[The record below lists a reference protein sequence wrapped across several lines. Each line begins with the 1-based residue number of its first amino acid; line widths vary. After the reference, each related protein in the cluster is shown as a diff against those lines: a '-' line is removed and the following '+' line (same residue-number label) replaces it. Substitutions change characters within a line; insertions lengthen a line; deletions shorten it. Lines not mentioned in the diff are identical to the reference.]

1 MTMKTFNSRRRVLIG
16 ALAAVALS
24 SLPAAAQTPDKV
36 NVGVFP
42 ISSSLPY
49 FVAIDLGYFK
59 ELNIEPE
66 TIKLMGGPPNVAALI
81 TNQIEVSAVLVTL
94 EGLNADIKK
103 PGVAMYIAMHS
114 QTEKYRMEQFVVR
127 EGLVDKVK
135 TLKDFKGLKLFS
147 SPGPANLN
155 TAKGILAKNGL
166 KDGDYTIDQLD
177 QGQHVNALKAGTFD
191 GGYTLE
197 PSGTIITNVGAGKTV
212 EAGVIAKYILG
223 APDADAFAAGCAFT
237 TDFIEKRPDVAKRFA
252 AAWAKAIV
260 YINEHP
266 DEARKHLAKNTM
278 TPDNLVDTIP
288 LLGYI
293 MTKDMSP
300 KQLGYLQKFAD
311 FGNEIG
317 VVPEKID
324 VKKYLK
330 SF

>member
-1 MTMKTFNSRRRVLIG
+1 MKKFFQSRRLLLAG
-16 ALAAVALS
+16 AFAAAALS
-24 SLPAAAQTPDKV
+24 GLPAAAQTPDAVK
-36 NVGVFP
+36 VGVFP

-49 FVAIDLGYFK
+49 FVAIEKGYFK

-94 EGLNADIKK
+94 EGLNANIKK
-103 PGVAMYIAMHS
+103 PGVAMYVAMHS
-114 QTEKYRMEQFVVR
+114 QNEQYKMEQFVVR

-135 TLKDFKGLKLFS
+135 TLKDFKGLKLMS
-147 SPGPANLN
+147 APGPANLN
-155 TAKGILAKNGL
+155 TAKGILAKMGL

-177 QGQHVNALKAGTFD
+177 MGQHVNALKAGTFD

-197 PSGTIITNVGAGKTV
+197 PSATIMANIGAGKTL

-223 APDADAFAAGCAFT
+223 DPKADAFAAGCAFS
-237 TDFIEKRPDVAKRFA
+237 TDFITKRPDVAKRFA
-252 AAWAKAIV
+252 AAWAKAID
-260 YINEHP
+260 YINKNP
-266 DEARKHLAKNTM
+266 ADARKYLAKNTM
-278 TPDNLVDTIP
+278 TPDNVVDTVP
-288 LLGYI
+288 MLGYI
-293 MTKDMSP
+293 MTKDMSA
-300 KQLGYLQKFAD
+300 KQLGYLQTFSD
-311 FGNEIG
+311 FGTEIG